1 MVVVIQYSRNFPSL
15 LPALVSLSNPE
26 SISNSLLRLNN
37 HFSLYTFLGM
47 KCCLRLW
54 RSIVKY
60 FCISFPFV
68 MACLTLIPS
77 TKIARTISV
86 QQLAKLFGTHKPVTF
101 IKRILKI
108 LNTKEPNYKTNMKNL
123 RIMSCWNL
131 EFLLILK

>member
-60 FCISFPFV
+60 FLYFLSFCDCVFDFGTV
-68 MACLTLIPS
+68 HQ
-77 TKIARTISV
+77 IARTISV
-86 QQLAKLFGTHKPVTF
+86 QQLPKLFGTHKPVTF

-108 LNTKEPNYKTNMKNL
+108 LNTKEPNYKSNMKNL

-131 EFLLILK
+131 EFLSILK